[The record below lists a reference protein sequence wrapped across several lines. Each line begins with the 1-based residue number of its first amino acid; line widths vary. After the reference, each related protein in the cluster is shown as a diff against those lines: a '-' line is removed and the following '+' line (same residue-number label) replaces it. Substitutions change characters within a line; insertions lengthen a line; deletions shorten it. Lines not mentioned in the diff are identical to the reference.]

1 MGINGLTEP
10 RLIDGDD
17 KGKKVRNGFTAAS
30 LKPFDPEAPQT
41 FRASSRSKAPAYEMV
56 FWRTRSDD
64 AGFIVDVDGEVFP
77 DLVRVVA
84 CEENG
89 AKVVQVPVDPNEPEG
104 ETRHDLDLEEFLWD
118 KQNRGYIRLDGVL
131 GRFPGG
137 LSAWQDRRQY
147 AAYGKRLFTVDA
159 LVKLMRRR
167 VEIHPDN
174 LPRFAPGLSALVSS
188 LHSATPAFDRAT
200 RGSIQAQ
207 HNLAAVRQAFEQ
219 AQAKWLE
226 MGAPTESAPVD
237 MAKLKGMS
245 ASAAIAYLKANG
257 VRFDAEEPEP
267 EPLPKPEPA
276 RPATFWSKAF
286 GLDLPDTAENRLAD
300 RAASRGWTPGQMTNA
315 GILNAGGAGFSLA
328 HMAEND
334 PPPPVVERA
343 PESTEPIREAAP
355 EPVPEPVSED
365 VIAPPEITSP
375 EVPPAPTFG
384 NVSAV
389 LEALKA
395 GDIDKDGAASALNDL
410 PLSALKAAVS
420 PDASVD
426 RRNKS
431 PLVAEILSK
440 V

>member
-17 KGKKVRNGFTAAS
+17 KGKKVRDGFTAGN
-30 LKPFDPEAPQT
+30 LKPFNPEAPQT

-64 AGFIVDVDGEVFP
+64 AGFIVDVDGEVMP

-89 AKVVQVPVDPNEPEG
+89 AKVVQVPVDPNEPDG
-104 ETRHDLDLEEFLWD
+104 DTRYDLDLEDFLWD
-118 KQNRGYIRLDGVL
+118 KQNRGYMRIDGVL
-131 GRFPGG
+131 GKFPGG

-174 LPRFAPGLSALVSS
+174 LPRYAPGLSALVST
-188 LHSATPAFDRAT
+188 LHSATPAFDRVT

-207 HNLAAVRQAFEQ
+207 HNLAAVREVF
-219 AQAKWLE
+219 AQALAKYRE
-226 MGAPTESAPVD
+226 MGSPTEGANVD
-237 MAKLKGMS
+237 MAKLEGMS
-245 ASAAIAYLKANG
+245 AAAAIAYLKANG
-257 VRFDAEEPEP
+257 VRFDAEEAEP
-267 EPLPKPEPA
+267 EPLPQSEPVK
-276 RPATFWSKAF
+276 PATFWSAAF
-286 GLDLPDTAENRLAD
+286 GLDLPDTADNRFAD
-300 RAASRGWTPGQMTNA
+300 RAASRGWTPGQMTDA
-315 GILNAGGAGFSLA
+315 GILRAGAAGFSLA
-328 HMAEND
+328 YMAEND

-343 PESTEPIREAAP
+343 PEPLP
-355 EPVPEPVSED
+355 EVISED
-365 VIAPPEITSP
+365 VIAPPEP
-375 EVPPAPTFG
+375 PPAP
-384 NVSAV
+384 VLDAV
-389 LEALKA
+389 TTVLASLKA
-395 GDIDKDGAASALNDL
+395 GDLDKESAAKALSDL

-420 PDASVD
+420 PDVSVD
-426 RRNKS
+426 RRNKA

-440 V
+440 F